1 MLALAKNCVFW
12 LGLSLGLFHVTS
24 CFLVVHAVFGFLIP
38 CVFQSAPSIACSG
51 VSNCAVAMPVFSSPV
66 AFRFCRLIVFAL
78 SSHVPQVKSCCVE
91 FCTSVCLWLWILFL
105 DVIYLAF
112 FINSTCFVCLACL
125 FFGIWIP
132 DFACNPA
139 SPSWFPAFRTST
151 MHIHDTNLGLQQG
164 TDFETLTKD

>member
-1 MLALAKNCVFW
+1 MSHLVFLW
-12 LGLSLGLFHVTS
+12 FMPSLVSSSLVSSNQLPQSLVQVFLIVLSL
-24 CFLVVHAVFGFLIP
+24 C
-38 CVFQSAPSIACSG
+38 
-51 VSNCAVAMPVFSSPV
+51 
-66 AFRFCRLIVFAL
+66 RFCRLIVFAL

-151 MHIHDTNLGLQQG
+151 MHIHDTNLGLKQG